1 MAAFEEDEAPGSKS
15 DQEATADVRVRD
27 SEDLNQD
34 QGVRWRRASLG
45 KGL

>member
-15 DQEATADVRVRD
+15 DQGATADVQVRD